1 MGEDGLHW
9 YDCFGYYEADIFPND
24 LAIMPEFF
32 ELIQDRSQWSFM
44 ADVHSFWAVI
54 ELELGAG
61 FVDGVVGEMHEQV
74 AEIFLLG
81 LGIGWIDYQL
91 RSVAKRANPSL

>member
-1 MGEDGLHW
+1 M
-9 YDCFGYYEADIFPND
+9 
-24 LAIMPEFF
+24 
-32 ELIQDRSQWSFM
+32 
-44 ADVHSFWAVI
+44 I